1 MEGKIINFKP
11 REESGTP
18 TRNSDALGNLF
29 DVLKEEMEEVE
40 RCVKE
45 VVGGC
50 PSALRPS
57 LMELVYLK
65 NERLPALLFLAC
77 ARLFGPLKKEQY
89 RMGAALETLGLALN
103 IHELLKGNLKIET
116 KKRENIYNRQLLSG
130 DYLLSFSL
138 SLIAENPE
146 IVRGMSEIICRN
158 VEGAF
163 MEKALETAAGFD
175 VAIYRKT
182 YLRKISHK
190 SASPLA
196 LSCALGGWSCG
207 APPSRVEQ
215 LAYYGH
221 YFGLARQLETDL
233 LEFEKSARR
242 RLLEGRGGLVF
253 TLPLIHILETSAFRE
268 KLLRMLSIDFWNK
281 KERELWEQEVKRN
294 GYKTYIRKMINDN
307 CKEALASINGFP
319 AGHAREALISL
330 LGELE
335 LIV

>member
-1 MEGKIINFKP
+1 MEGKIIDFRP
-11 REESGTP
+11 REESRIIAGEG
-18 TRNSDALGNLF
+18 NGLGNLF
-29 DVLKEEMEEVE
+29 DAVKEEMEEVE

-103 IHELLKGNLKIET
+103 IHELLKSNLKMEANR
-116 KKRENIYNRQLLSG
+116 RENIYNRQLLGG

-138 SLIAENPE
+138 SLIAESPE

-163 MEKALETAAGFD
+163 MEKVLETTAGFD
-175 VAIYRKT
+175 VGIYRKT

-221 YFGLARQLETDL
+221 YLGLARQLETDL
-233 LEFEKSARR
+233 LEFEKSACR
-242 RLLEGRGGLVF
+242 RLLEGKGDLVL

-268 KLLRMLSIDFWNK
+268 KLLGMLSMNFWNK
-281 KERELWEQEVKRN
+281 KERELWEQEIKGN

-319 AGHAREALISL
+319 AGHAREALMSL
-330 LGELE
+330 PAELE
-335 LIV
+335 LLD